1 MKSDIRKVSDIV
13 KKSSLQKILF
23 PAFQGY
29 LLFLENRLYLSL
41 VLHWNKHY
49 VSRVSCPEI
58 PVYTMK
64 DVLRLILKLP
74 ATISMMQ
81 KFSNI

>member
-1 MKSDIRKVSDIV
+1 
-13 KKSSLQKILF
+13 LF